1 MILSSQIIN
10 LNEALVDQQG
20 KPEVVGTA
28 MNIPIVLT
36 PHIQQRIES
45 RINNLE
51 SYDSKFDYPF
61 KKILKDSIN
70 KVTQNM
76 SSIYQSE
83 YFVCRYIYKIKVH
96 KNNSDK
102 FYTCNLEVGILYS
115 LSQARVSTPDSK
127 PTDEYKKIMK
137 EYKLKLG
144 DKFLTLD
151 TGVISYSTKSNYRTF
166 SDSSYPSE
174 NKVVKRIEMTEQ
186 ELSNL
191 RSWIN
196 REATHGRIRGSRNRS
211 NSN

>member
-1 MILSSQIIN
+1 MILSSRIMN

-20 KPEVVGTA
+20 KPKVVGTA
-28 MNIPIVLT
+28 KNIPIVLT

-45 RINNLE
+45 RINNLK

-61 KKILKDSIN
+61 KKILNDSIG
-70 KVTQNM
+70 KVKNNI

-83 YFVCRYIYKIKVH
+83 YFVCRYIYKIKVY
-96 KNNSDK
+96 KDNSDR

-115 LSQARVSTPDSK
+115 LSQARVRTPDSK

-166 SDSSYPSE
+166 SDSNYPSVD
-174 NKVVKRIEMTEQ
+174 KVVKNIEMTET

-191 RSWIN
+191 RNWIN
-196 REATHGRIRGSRNRS
+196 RKATHGRVRGSRSRN